1 KKVGYKK
8 GIIIGWMLACT
19 GCFAFF
25 IGVLIKSYNL
35 FLLALFLQASG
46 ITILQVGA
54 NLYVVLFG
62 KSETAAG
69 RLNFVQAFNSLGTF
83 VAPLIFAFFAIDED
97 HIHFPY
103 LILGVLM
110 ALFAIYLKLANIP
123 DIKIEDKEP
132 TNKM

>member
-1 KKVGYKK
+1 HHKPSITYIQTSFAVLFFMWGLLTVMNFILIDHLAHLFDLSYSLSTLINLTFFSTYLIISLKAGNLIKKVGYKK

-25 IGVLIKSYNL
+25 IGVFIKSYNL

-62 KSETAAG
+62 K
-69 RLNFVQAFNSLGTF
+69 
-83 VAPLIFAFFAIDED
+83 
-97 HIHFPY
+97 
-103 LILGVLM
+103 
-110 ALFAIYLKLANIP
+110 
-123 DIKIEDKEP
+123 
-132 TNKM
+132 